1 MRTFIVNLK
10 HSLER
15 RAKMECQLSE
25 LNIAYEFIEAVDGR
39 KMTETELKMS
49 HGRQIM
55 LFFREKWVVH

>member
-1 MRTFIVNLK
+1 MYEFGPAIKSLRNAKRMRTFIVNLK

-39 KMTETELKMS
+39 KMTETEL
-49 HGRQIM
+49 
-55 LFFREKWVVH
+55 